1 MQNQRSLN
9 HFNISHIT
17 FLAKNKQKRLSL
29 DVISREF
36 KDLYDSPPLQ
46 PRFYLIHPQH
56 FPQTYPA
63 LRGPQKSSRI
73 NLYSLL
79 NRPAFRG
86 WLFLLGLQ
94 KKRLYIIDYQYA
106 PKMASADPL

>member
-9 HFNISHIT
+9 HFNISHIA

-73 NLYSLL
+73 YLYSLL
-79 NRPAFRG
+79 NEGKIEWFF
-86 WLFLLGLQ
+86 LFFVSILQ
-94 KKRLYIIDYQYA
+94 A
-106 PKMASADPL
+106 PWRSEPGDFPIA

>member
-9 HFNISHIT
+9 HFNISHIA
-17 FLAKNKQKRLSL
+17 FWAKNKQKRLSL

-63 LRGPQKSSRI
+63 LRGPQKSSRFY
-73 NLYSLL
+73 LCSLL
-79 NRPAFRG
+79 QKALAIAGAF
-86 WLFLLGLQ
+86 FLNSHSVFADIG
-94 KKRLYIIDYQYA
+94 KIIIFV
-106 PKMASADPL
+106 SA

>member
-9 HFNISHIT
+9 HFNISHIA
-17 FLAKNKQKRLSL
+17 FLANNKQKRLSL

-46 PRFYLIHPQH
+46 LRFYLIHPQH

-73 NLYSLL
+73 YLYSLL
-79 NRPAFRG
+79 LKNAN
-86 WLFLLGLQ
+86 
-94 KKRLYIIDYQYA
+94 
-106 PKMASADPL
+106 